1 MYHDYEFTSKYVL
14 KAIGVGS
21 IVVALLALIG
31 FLIFFFPV
39 IGKVA
44 LFVGLGV
51 IVGFLICMIFFR
63 IGFMILGPPENEDE

>member
-1 MYHDYEFTSKYVL
+1 MYQDYEFTSKYVL

-39 IGKVA
+39 IGKI
-44 LFVGLGV
+44 LLIGFGV
-51 IVGFLICMIFFR
+51 IVGLFSICLVAFP
-63 IGFMILGPPENEDE
+63 IGVIILGTPETKGE